1 MAEDETRG
9 RNDDLE
15 EMKVA
20 CTTNGEM
27 EAVAI
32 KSALE
37 AAGIQ
42 VELNFES
49 LAKQLPVTVDGL
61 GAVKVMVPA
70 DKLEE
75 AKAIIATPAEPV
87 GTIE

>member
-1 MAEDETRG
+1 MSEDSAHIRD
-9 RNDDLE
+9 DDLE
-15 EMKVA
+15 EMRAA

-27 EAVAI
+27 EATAI

-37 AAGIQ
+37 AAGIP

-49 LAKQLPVTVDGL
+49 LAKQFPVTVDGL

-70 DKLEE
+70 DRLAE
-75 AKAIIATPAEPV
+75 AKAIIATPAEPI
-87 GTIE
+87 GEGE